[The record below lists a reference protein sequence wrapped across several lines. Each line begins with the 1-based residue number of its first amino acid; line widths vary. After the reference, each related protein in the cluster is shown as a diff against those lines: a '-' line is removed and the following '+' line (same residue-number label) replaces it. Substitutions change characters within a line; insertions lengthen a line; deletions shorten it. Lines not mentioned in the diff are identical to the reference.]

1 MIKLLNLN
9 KLIFFLNQIYFK
21 AFRINDEQSLEYQ
34 VLISFMFIHKLTR
47 KNIYKDVGYIGSN
60 EISFNE
66 KELKK
71 VFSFIEK
78 MISKI
83 HRKTWEKLNDRNKK
97 SYFLGMLR
105 RIDKEKY
112 LKFKLIKN
120 KKNRNE
126 YYITMTSQGYSY
138 QYNGYK
144 RPDVRLQETANL
156 FALFT
161 ILGGI
166 FIWLENSENKILYLE
181 TKGERI
187 YTLII
192 YTFVFLLYLLRKK
205 RIIWKSIILLII
217 IFLMIA

>member
-1 MIKLLNLN
+1 MIKFIALN
-9 KLIFFLNQIYFK
+9 KIILFFYQIYFK
-21 AFRINDEQSLEYQ
+21 TFRINDEQSLEYQ

-47 KNIYKDVGYIGSN
+47 KNLYKDVGYIGTN

-71 VFSFIEK
+71 AFSFVEK

-83 HRKTWEKLNDRNKK
+83 HRKTLENLNDRNKK
-97 SYFLGMLR
+97 LYFLGILR
-105 RIDKEKY
+105 RIDKEEY
-112 LKFKLIKN
+112 LKFKLMKN
-120 KKNRNE
+120 KNKNE
-126 YYITMTSQGYSY
+126 YYIIMTSQGYSY

-144 RPDVRLQETANL
+144 RSDVRLQETANL

-166 FIWLENSENKILYLE
+166 FIWLENSENKVLYLE
-181 TKGERI
+181 TKAERI

-192 YTFVFLLYLLRKK
+192 YIFIFLLYLFRKK

-217 IFLMIA
+217 FILIVV

>member
-1 MIKLLNLN
+1 MIKSLDLN
-9 KLIFFLNQIYFK
+9 KIILYFYQIYFK

-47 KNIYKDVGYIGSN
+47 KNLYKDVGYIGTN

-71 VFSFIEK
+71 AFNFVEK

-83 HRKTWEKLNDRNKK
+83 YREILEKLNDRNKK
-97 SYFLGMLR
+97 LYFLGILR

-112 LKFKLIKN
+112 LKFKLMKN
-120 KKNRNE
+120 KHKNE
-126 YYITMTSQGYSY
+126 YYIIMTSQGYSY

-144 RPDVRLQETANL
+144 KSDVRLQETANL

-181 TKGERI
+181 TKAERI

-192 YTFVFLLYLLRKK
+192 YIFIFLFYLLRKK

-217 IFLMIA
+217 LILIVV

>member
-1 MIKLLNLN
+1 MIKSLDLN
-9 KLIFFLNQIYFK
+9 KIILFFYQIYFK

-47 KNIYKDVGYIGSN
+47 KNLYKDVGYIGTN

-71 VFSFIEK
+71 AFNFIEK
-78 MISKI
+78 IISKI
-83 HRKTWEKLNDRNKK
+83 YREILEKLNDRNKK
-97 SYFLGMLR
+97 LYFLGILR
-105 RIDKEKY
+105 RIDKEEY
-112 LKFKLIKN
+112 LKFKLMKN
-120 KKNRNE
+120 KNKNE
-126 YYITMTSQGYSY
+126 YYIIMTSQGYSY

-144 RPDVRLQETANL
+144 KSDVRLQETANL

-181 TKGERI
+181 TKAERI

-192 YTFVFLLYLLRKK
+192 YIFIFLLYLFRKK

-217 IFLMIA
+217 LILIVV

>member
-1 MIKLLNLN
+1 MIKFLDLN
-9 KLIFFLNQIYFK
+9 KIILFFYQIYFK

-47 KNIYKDVGYIGSN
+47 KNLYKDVGYIGTN

-71 VFSFIEK
+71 AFSFVEK

-83 HRKTWEKLNDRNKK
+83 HRKTLEKLNERNKK
-97 SYFLGMLR
+97 LYFLGILR
-105 RIDKEKY
+105 RIDKEEY
-112 LKFKLIKN
+112 LKFKLMKN
-120 KKNRNE
+120 KNKSE
-126 YYITMTSQGYSY
+126 YYIIMTSQGYSY

-144 RPDVRLQETANL
+144 RSDIRLQETANL

-181 TKGERI
+181 TKAERI

-192 YTFVFLLYLLRKK
+192 YIFIFLLYLFRKK

-217 IFLMIA
+217 FILIVV

>member
-1 MIKLLNLN
+1 MIKSLDLN
-9 KLIFFLNQIYFK
+9 KIILFFYQIYFK

-47 KNIYKDVGYIGSN
+47 KNLYKDVGYIGTN

-71 VFSFIEK
+71 AFNFVEK

-83 HRKTWEKLNDRNKK
+83 YREILEKLNDRNKK
-97 SYFLGMLR
+97 LYFLGILR
-105 RIDKEKY
+105 RIDKEEY
-112 LKFKLIKN
+112 LKFKLMKN
-120 KKNRNE
+120 KNKNE
-126 YYITMTSQGYSY
+126 YYIIMTSQGYSY

-144 RPDVRLQETANL
+144 KSDVRLQETANL

-181 TKGERI
+181 TKVERI

-192 YTFVFLLYLLRKK
+192 YIFIFLLYLFRKK

-217 IFLMIA
+217 LTLIVV

>member
-1 MIKLLNLN
+1 MIKFIALN
-9 KLIFFLNQIYFK
+9 KIILFFYQIYFK
-21 AFRINDEQSLEYQ
+21 TFRINDEQSLEYQ

-47 KNIYKDVGYIGSN
+47 KNLYKDVGYIGTN

-66 KELKK
+66 KELEKA
-71 VFSFIEK
+71 FSFVEK

-83 HRKTWEKLNDRNKK
+83 HRKTLENLNDRNKK
-97 SYFLGMLR
+97 LYFLGILR
-105 RIDKEKY
+105 RIDKEEY
-112 LKFKLIKN
+112 LKFKLMKN
-120 KKNRNE
+120 KNKNE
-126 YYITMTSQGYSY
+126 YYIIMTSQGYSY

-144 RPDVRLQETANL
+144 RSDVRLQETANL

-166 FIWLENSENKILYLE
+166 FIWLENSENKVLYLE
-181 TKGERI
+181 TKAERI

-192 YTFVFLLYLLRKK
+192 YIFIFLLYLFRKK

-217 IFLMIA
+217 FILIVV